1 MASDLDTVRVLHA
14 LFHDMPH
21 APQGLTP
28 EESLAWTQRAMAGC
42 AGGDM
47 AYTLE
52 HVTRNAM
59 LDLILRLREDGYLQ
73 EDAAFDQMLT
83 QVATDAGRQ
92 TFRNWCINAQ
102 KSADATARL
111 LNRARPAWTEPGPLF
126 VADAHPIARFVA
138 DEPSGPG
145 ALFAEFC
152 ARDDVREI
160 GVFDQPP
167 EVVHEFRWGF
177 VTESVDGWAVYLP
190 EVWRTGS
197 VGSFERFLSA
207 WQLETQT
214 HSDMGKGEGARSV
227 PNGLRAEAGIVRFCC
242 LILQADNPAVQRR
255 WVGEVFLAHMLPA
268 MAARVLDPNY
278 DFPSA
283 W

>member
-1 MASDLDTVRVLHA
+1 MASDLDTVRVLRA

-28 EESLAWTQRAMAGC
+28 GESLAWTRRAMAEFD
-42 AGGDM
+42 GGDM

-52 HVTRNAM
+52 QVTRSAM

-73 EDAAFDQMLT
+73 EDAAFDKMLA
-83 QVATDAGRQ
+83 QVSTDAGRQ
-92 TFRNWCINAQ
+92 AFRDWCINAQ

-111 LNRARPAWTEPGPLF
+111 LNRARPAWAEPAPLF
-126 VADAHPIARFVA
+126 VADGQQIERFVA
-138 DEPSGPG
+138 GWPSGPG
-145 ALFAEFC
+145 PLFAEFS

-167 EVVHEFRWGF
+167 GEVYEFPWGF
-177 VTESVDGWAVYLP
+177 VTEASDGWAVYLP

-214 HSDMGKGEGARSV
+214 RSDTAPSASSV
-227 PNGLRAEAGIVRFCC
+227 PAGLHAEAGIVRFCC
-242 LILQADNPAVQRR
+242 LILQADDPVALRR
-255 WVGEVFLAHMLPA
+255 WVGEVFLACMLPI
-268 MAARVLDPNY
+268 MAARVLDLNY
-278 DFPSA
+278 EFPDA

>member
-1 MASDLDTVRVLHA
+1 MASDLDTVRVLRA
-14 LFHDMPH
+14 LFHDMPR

-28 EESLAWTQRAMAGC
+28 EESLAWTRRAMTEFE
-42 AGGDM
+42 GGDM

-52 HVTRNAM
+52 HVTRSAM

-73 EDAAFDQMLT
+73 ENAAFDKMLE

-92 TFRNWCINAQ
+92 TFRDWCINAQ

-111 LNRARPAWTEPGPLF
+111 LNRARPAWNEPGPLF
-126 VADAHPIARFVA
+126 VADAQQIARFVA
-138 DEPSGPG
+138 GQATGPG
-145 ALFAEFC
+145 PLYAEFC
-152 ARDDVREI
+152 AREDVREI
-160 GVFDQPP
+160 GVFEEPP
-167 EVVHEFRWGF
+167 ELVHEFAWGF
-177 VTESVDGWAVYLP
+177 VTEGADGWAVYLP
-190 EVWRTGS
+190 EVWRAGS

-214 HSDMGKGEGARSV
+214 RNDMAPGATSV
-227 PNGLRAEAGIVRFCC
+227 PAGVHAEPGIVRFCC
-242 LILQADNPAVQRR
+242 LILQADDPAALRG
-255 WVGEVFLAHMLPA
+255 WFGEVFLAHMLPT

-278 DFPSA
+278 DFPNA

>member
-1 MASDLDTVRVLHA
+1 MASDLDTVRVLRV

-21 APQGLTP
+21 APRGLTP
-28 EESLAWTQRAMAGC
+28 EENLAWTRRSMAEFE
-42 AGGDM
+42 GGDM

-73 EDAAFDQMLT
+73 EDAAFEKMLE

-92 TFRNWCINAQ
+92 TFRDWCIKAQ

-111 LNRARPAWTEPGPLF
+111 LNRARPSWTEPGPLF
-126 VADAHPIARFVA
+126 VADAQQIARFVA
-138 DEPSGPG
+138 GQPSGPG
-145 ALFAEFC
+145 PLFDEFS
-152 ARDDVREI
+152 ARDDVHEI
-160 GVFDQPP
+160 GVFDEPP
-167 EVVHEFRWGF
+167 QAVHEFPWGF
-177 VTESVDGWAVYLP
+177 VTETPDGWAIYLP
-190 EVWRTGS
+190 GVWRAGS

-214 HSDMGKGEGARSV
+214 RSDMPAAASSV
-227 PNGLRAEAGIVRFCC
+227 PPGLSAEPGIARFCC
-242 LILQADNPAVQRR
+242 LILQANDPAALRL

-278 DFPSA
+278 DFPCA

>member
-1 MASDLDTVRVLHA
+1 MASDLDTVRVLRA

-28 EESLAWTQRAMAGC
+28 EESLAWTRRAMVEYE
-42 AGGDM
+42 GGDM

-73 EDAAFDQMLT
+73 EDAAFDQMLV

-92 TFRNWCINAQ
+92 AFRDWCINAQ

-126 VADAHPIARFVA
+126 VVGAGQIARFVA
-138 DEPSGPG
+138 GEPSGPG
-145 ALFAEFC
+145 PLFAEFC

-160 GVFDQPP
+160 GVFVEPP
-167 EVVHEFRWGF
+167 EAVHEFPWGF
-177 VTESVDGWAVYLP
+177 VTEADDGWAVYLP
-190 EVWRTGS
+190 EVWRAGS

-214 HSDMGKGEGARSV
+214 SSDVAPAASSV
-227 PNGLRAEAGIVRFCC
+227 PPGLRAEAGILRFCC
-242 LILQADNPAVQRR
+242 LILQADDPEALRR
-255 WVGEVFLAHMLPA
+255 WVGEVFLAHMLPT

-278 DFPSA
+278 EFPDA